1 MSSKSKRIIKNT
13 AFLYIRMLFLMLIT
27 LFTSR
32 VLLDKL
38 GIEDFGIYNVVG
50 GLAVMFIF
58 FRSSLANATQ
68 RFLNVELGK
77 ENHKGAQ
84 DVFCQHLILYAAFS
98 LIVIIIGETA
108 GLWIVL
114 NKLVIPADRLHAAVW
129 VYQFT
134 LFSLCATLVGIVY
147 NSEVIAHEDMKAFS
161 YIGVFEGVAKLAIAY
176 AISISP
182 FDRLIVY
189 GFMLMALTVTV
200 QAFYVF
206 YCVKHYNECKL
217 RFIWDKGLLR
227 STSSVVG
234 WNTVGTA
241 VYAINDSGVNILL
254 NMFFG
259 PAVNAA
265 RAVSFQV
272 SHAINGF
279 ASNFFVSVRPQIVK
293 SYASGDNE
301 YLLKLFY
308 NSSRFSFFLLWIFCL
323 PLSFSIDH
331 VLHLWLKE
339 VPEHT
344 GIFTVWVLAYSLVNV
359 LNDPVWSVA
368 LATGK
373 LKRYI
378 SIGSGVF
385 LLVFPI
391 AYIALKS
398 GCPPVSV
405 FIILFAVRLCYLV
418 VVLHIIRR
426 YMNYRPS
433 DYITKVVKPILSV
446 VSLSVAAVWGI
457 HMALPDTLPFMPL
470 FVILSVAVTAVCIW
484 TAGIS
489 GTERENI
496 INFIRKKLNKK

>member
-1 MSSKSKRIIKNT
+1 MSSNSKRIIKNT
-13 AFLYIRMLFLMLIT
+13 AFLYVRMLFLMLIT

-50 GLAVMFIF
+50 SLTAMFMY
-58 FRSSLANATQ
+58 FRFSLANATQ
-68 RFLNVELGK
+68 RFLNIELGK

-108 GLWIVL
+108 GLWILL
-114 NKLVIPADRLHAAVW
+114 NKLVIPADRLHAALW

-134 LFSLCATLVGIVY
+134 LFSLCATLVGVVY
-147 NSEVIAHEDMKAFS
+147 SSEVIAHEDMKAFS

-189 GFMLMALTVTV
+189 GFMLMALTVIV

-206 YCVKHYNECKL
+206 YCIKHYKECRL
-217 RFIWDKGLLR
+217 RFIWDKTLIKG
-227 STSSVVG
+227 TSSVLG
-234 WNTVGTA
+234 WNTVGTTI
-241 VYAINDSGVNILL
+241 YAINDSGMSILL

-259 PAVNAA
+259 LAVNAA
-265 RAVSFQV
+265 RAVSSQV
-272 SHAINGF
+272 NMAITSF
-279 ASNFFVSVRPQIVK
+279 ASNFFISVRPQIVK

-323 PLSFSIDH
+323 PLSFSIDS

-339 VPEHT
+339 VPEYT
-344 GIFTVWVLAYSLVNV
+344 DIFTVWIMAYSLVNV
-359 LNDPVWSVA
+359 LSNPVGAVA
-368 LATGK
+368 LASGK

-378 SIGSGVF
+378 SIGSGMF

-391 AYIALKS
+391 AYIAFKS

-405 FIILFAVRLCYLV
+405 FIILFVIQLCDLIV
-418 VVLHIIRR
+418 ILHIIRR
-426 YMNYRPS
+426 HISYRPS
-433 DYITKVVKPILSV
+433 DYITKVVKPIFFV
-446 VSLSVAAVWGI
+446 VSFSLATVYGI
-457 HMALPDTLPFMPL
+457 HRALPETLSLMPL
-470 FVILSVAVTAVCIW
+470 FVILSMLVVALCVWIT
-484 TAGIS
+484 GIS
-489 GTERENI
+489 NTERGYV
-496 INFIRKKLNKK
+496 INFIRKKLNK